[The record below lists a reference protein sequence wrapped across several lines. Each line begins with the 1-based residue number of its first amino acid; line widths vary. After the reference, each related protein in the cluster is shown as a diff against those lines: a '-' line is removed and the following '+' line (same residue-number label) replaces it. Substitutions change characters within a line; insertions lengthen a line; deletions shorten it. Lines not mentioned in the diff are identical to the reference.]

1 MYPDFAIV
9 LNYQLNGNADADFL
23 VKTARDI
30 GARAVM
36 TNAQNDDFKVA
47 CTKYTILL
55 ANAEN
60 GIDLTSDNV
69 IDAMVN
75 NRKNGKATIIN
86 VPVANGSFSAATQ
99 EILDTINNWMHQF
112 GHAFNEGQPS
122 ALASSNGFILENRH
136 ANYQKYVFLQN
147 PLPKKIVV
155 EGLSEE
161 PNRVEW
167 IEHRID
173 LDFNYKDHKL
183 TIKLIKPD
191 DEFAWQVLRIQAH
204 RPEDDILETKF

>member
-47 CTKYTILL
+47 CAKYTILL

-86 VPVANGSFSAATQ
+86 VPVANGNFSAATQ
-99 EILDTINNWMHQF
+99 EMLDTINNWMHQF

>member
-1 MYPDFAIV
+1 M
-9 LNYQLNGNADADFL
+9 
-23 VKTARDI
+23 
-30 GARAVM
+30 
-36 TNAQNDDFKVA
+36 
-47 CTKYTILL
+47 
-55 ANAEN
+55 
-60 GIDLTSDNV
+60 
-69 IDAMVN
+69 AM
-75 NRKNGKATIIN
+75 
-86 VPVANGSFSAATQ
+86 F
-99 EILDTINNWMHQF
+99 
-112 GHAFNEGQPS
+112 
-122 ALASSNGFILENRH
+122 
-136 ANYQKYVFLQN
+136 FLQN